1 MRIKF
6 FAGMHGIIALLFI
19 AISILLIWVSGHTAW
34 VAMMGDDAANE
45 AIEAIG
51 LLAIA
56 IVSLQI
62 AQTIIEEEVIRES
75 HVSAPTRVRR
85 YLSRFLVVVVVALSI
100 EGLVASFKAL
110 HEDPL
115 MLPHA
120 ASILVAAALLLAG
133 WGVFIKLNR
142 SAEDVEPEAMADAKS
157 EDAKVDDEPEA
168 GEAAKPAV
176 PPAAP
181 PVPAPVPVQ
190 PEVKVP
196 AA

>member
-34 VAMMGDDAANE
+34 MAMTGDDAANE

-56 IVSLQI
+56 IVALQI
-62 AQTIIEEEVIRES
+62 AQTIIEEEVIRDS

-157 EDAKVDDEPEA
+157 EDAKVDDAPEEA
-168 GEAAKPAV
+168 EAAKPSA
-176 PPAAP
+176 PPP
-181 PVPAPVPVQ
+181 PVPAPAPAL
-190 PEVKVP
+190 PEEKVP

>member
-6 FAGMHGIIALLFI
+6 FAGMHGIIALMFI
-19 AISILLIWVSGHTAW
+19 AISVLLIWVSGHTAW
-34 VAMMGDDAANE
+34 LAMTGDDAANE

-56 IVSLQI
+56 IVALQI
-62 AQTIIEEEVIRES
+62 AQTIIEEEVIRDS

-157 EDAKVDDEPEA
+157 EDAKVDDAPEEA
-168 GEAAKPAV
+168 EAAKPSA
-176 PPAAP
+176 PPP
-181 PVPAPVPVQ
+181 PVPAPAPAL
-190 PEVKVP
+190 PEEKVP

>member
-6 FAGMHGIIALLFI
+6 FAGMHGVIALLFI
-19 AISILLIWVSGHTAW
+19 AISLLLMWVSGKTAW
-34 VAMMGDDAANE
+34 VAMTGDDAANQ

-56 IVSLQI
+56 VVSLQI
-62 AQTIIEEEVIRES
+62 AQTIIEEEVIRDS

-110 HEDPL
+110 HENPL
-115 MLPHA
+115 LLPHA

-133 WGVFIKLNR
+133 WGIFIKLNR

-157 EDAKVDDEPEA
+157 EDSKVDDQPEGGEPA
-168 GEAAKPAV
+168 KAPQGGQDAAAT
-176 PPAAP
+176 PAA
-181 PVPAPVPVQ
+181 V
-190 PEVKVP
+190 
-196 AA
+196 

>member
-120 ASILVAAALLLAG
+120 ASILIAAALLLAG

-142 SAEDVEPEAMADAKS
+142 AAEDVEPEAMEDAKS
-157 EDAKVDDEPEA
+157 EDAKVDDQA
-168 GEAAKPAV
+168 GESERAPVAPAEA
-176 PPAAP
+176 PKAAP
-181 PVPAPVPVQ
+181 APAPATVAAQ
-190 PEVKVP
+190 TP
-196 AA
+196 AT

>member
-19 AISILLIWVSGHTAW
+19 AISFLLIWVSGHTAW
-34 VAMMGDDAANE
+34 MAMLGDDAANE

-62 AQTIIEEEVIRES
+62 SQTIIEEEVIRES

-120 ASILVAAALLLAG
+120 ASILIAAALLLAG

-142 SAEDVEPEAMADAKS
+142 AAEDVEPEAM
-157 EDAKVDDEPEA
+157 EDAKAEDVKVDDAPAES
-168 GEAAKPAV
+168 GAAKPA
-176 PPAAP
+176 AP
-181 PVPAPVPVQ
+181 KAGTR
-190 PEVKVP
+190 PEVTAD